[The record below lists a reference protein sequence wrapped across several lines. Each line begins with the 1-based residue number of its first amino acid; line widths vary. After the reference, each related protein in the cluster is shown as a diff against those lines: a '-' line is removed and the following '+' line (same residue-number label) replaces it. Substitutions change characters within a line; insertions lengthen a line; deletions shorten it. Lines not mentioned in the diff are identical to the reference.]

1 MALNPFLYLK
11 IRFKLYPQRKIE
23 ILLKASKSKKW
34 SVVALFCQAKWYYSI
49 QYRRY
54 CIDDTKNRLIELD
67 FYTFEYYSRVNSLT
81 VVFPC
86 FSWFLLSDES
96 PSYSLDNQI
105 SKNQFQELKSCLF
118 GFHHG
123 QITEENHVL
132 FLSTKTATEASY
144 VETPSQFDTRLSR
157 LSDELRRFKVHS
169 MSFLRD

>member
-1 MALNPFLYLK
+1 M
-11 IRFKLYPQRKIE
+11 
-23 ILLKASKSKKW
+23 
-34 SVVALFCQAKWYYSI
+34 VLF
-49 QYRRY
+49 
-54 CIDDTKNRLIELD
+54 DTKNRLIELD

-169 MSFLRD
+169 MSFLRDKRLYDKKGSNQWNNYETNDVESEGIFTDKPR

>member
-1 MALNPFLYLK
+1 M
-11 IRFKLYPQRKIE
+11 
-23 ILLKASKSKKW
+23 
-34 SVVALFCQAKWYYSI
+34 VLF
-49 QYRRY
+49 
-54 CIDDTKNRLIELD
+54 DTKNRFIELD

-157 LSDELRRFKVHS
+157 LSDELRRLKVHS
-169 MSFLRD
+169 MSFLRDKRLYDKKGSNQWNNYETNDVESEGIFTDKPR